1 MGPEFPVGP
10 WEMQNNQGPL
20 EMTNV
25 YEFFYFLSISIH
37 KHTDVCLQDNILK
50 MWR

>member
-25 YEFFYFLSISIH
+25 YEIFLFF
-37 KHTDVCLQDNILK
+37 KHIYPQAYRYLFIRQHFKNV
-50 MWR
+50 